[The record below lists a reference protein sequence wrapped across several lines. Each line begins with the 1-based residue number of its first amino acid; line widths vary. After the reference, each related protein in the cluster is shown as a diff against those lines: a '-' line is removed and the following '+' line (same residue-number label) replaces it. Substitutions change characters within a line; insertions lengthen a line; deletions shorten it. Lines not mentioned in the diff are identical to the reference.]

1 MGFVFNH
8 QAICSKDLKRSE
20 RFYQDFME
28 LKKVKDWCGG
38 AEDGSW
44 RIDFYCDGV
53 SPWMLEVKWT
63 KGYEGEY
70 DHGTIGADHIA
81 FAHYDVQ
88 GCIDRARE
96 LGYTATDKDENGNCM
111 ITDPDG
117 YLIEVCDAKALEEE

>member
-8 QAICSKDLKRSE
+8 QAISSKDLKRSE
-20 RFYQDFME
+20 AFYQDFMG

-44 RIDFYCDGV
+44 MIDFYCDGV

-63 KGYEGEY
+63 RDYNEEY
-70 DHGTIGADHIA
+70 DHGTIGGDHIA

-88 GCIDRARE
+88 GCIEQARK
-96 LGYTATDKDENGNCM
+96 LGYEATDKDENGNCM

-117 YLIEVCDAKALEEE
+117 YLIEVCDARALEEE